1 MIIPSINK
9 PRPTVVRLLTK
20 YPVQTYI
27 LVNKPELKAYRKAL
41 RDLPHVTVV
50 GTKSVHN
57 IVDKRKLII
66 DFANYKKFEDI
77 FVFDDDIYRLGAFR
91 EIEGSTTY
99 ASNKQELSTEEE
111 VKVLKLWWHLIL
123 KGRKSGADV
132 LYSSIPIRSAMR
144 NKPDSYMKTM
154 YGNPTQCIHIQT
166 GHKLITKD
174 LYPDY
179 NELPILEDIY
189 FSMALRELGNY
200 IHRFPVLYYDVYEMI
215 RADRSGIQY
224 PKDTKKLQE
233 LWAFAVNYF
242 VEKYPKYCK
251 VRKKLFKSRGN
262 REEFYLDQV
271 YLYSVRIRK
280 DMEEHGKIVK
290 EVQDV

>member
-20 YPVQTYI
+20 YPVNTHI
-27 LVNKPELKAYRKAL
+27 LVNKDEVKAYRKAL
-41 RDLPHVTVV
+41 KDLPHIKVV
-50 GTKSVHN
+50 GTKPVHN
-57 IVDKRKLII
+57 IVDKRKIII
-66 DFANYKKFEDI
+66 DYAKYKGFEDI
-77 FVFDDDIYRLGAFR
+77 FVLDDDIYRLGAFR
-91 EIEGSTTY
+91 EVEGSTTF

-111 VKVLKLWWHLIL
+111 AKVLKLWYHLIL
-123 KGRKSGADV
+123 RGRKSGSDV

-166 GHKLITKD
+166 GHKLITRD

-200 IHRFPVLYYDVYEMI
+200 IYRFPVLYYDVYEMI

-233 LWAFAVNYF
+233 LWEFAVNYF
-242 VEKYPKYCK
+242 VTKYPKYCK
-251 VRKKLFKSRGN
+251 SRDKLFKSRGN
-262 REEFYLDQV
+262 RENFILKQV
-271 YLYSVRIRK
+271 YLYSVRIK
-280 DMEEHGKIVK
+280 NDIEEYGKILK
-290 EVQDV
+290 ED